1 MFQPRGAAHRAPD
14 RGCRASLAV
23 MQASGSAAAGRIAD
37 IGRRIDDGPFT
48 VSRDVDLGG
57 GTTAS
62 LVASRT
68 TFSWKGLAVLS
79 QHLVIQHVARPTP
92 ADVQSLLRRSFA
104 VARKRNSV
112 PLLRGMQFGFMVVA
126 ILVAD
131 QVDQE
136 VLDLVSVAPPRR
148 WGLFQLP
155 VICEAATGNAHFYRG
170 TPLWGGFF
178 FSDLRAVIAR
188 YVSASR

>member
-1 MFQPRGAAHRAPD
+1 MRLVL
-14 RGCRASLAV
+14 ASRP
-23 MQASGSAAAGRIAD
+23 MQASGSAAAGRIAE

-48 VSRDVDLGG
+48 VTRDVDLGDG
-57 GTTAS
+57 ATAS